1 MRHVCVAVVLL
12 ATVHGASAG
21 DDASGPTPYS
31 VDLSRPFTT
40 YSMTQKDKLWGD
52 SLVTKLKYKGPV
64 VHFLRTSLLLK
75 VGDASVEGAVYQA
88 AEKPEFFYVVNSDAI
103 LKLNTKWAY
112 NPGVGGFSMHAPKSR
127 HFIVCLNLG
136 GGVPFLS
143 SSPVK
148 KGVMTW
154 NGHDDWNRF
163 DWPQRVD

>member
-1 MRHVCVAVVLL
+1 MRADMRHVCVAVVLL

-21 DDASGPTPYS
+21 DDASGPTPNS

-103 LKLNTKWAY
+103 LKLNTK
-112 NPGVGGFSMHAPKSR
+112 
-127 HFIVCLNLG
+127 
-136 GGVPFLS
+136 
-143 SSPVK
+143 
-148 KGVMTW
+148 
-154 NGHDDWNRF
+154 
-163 DWPQRVD
+163 